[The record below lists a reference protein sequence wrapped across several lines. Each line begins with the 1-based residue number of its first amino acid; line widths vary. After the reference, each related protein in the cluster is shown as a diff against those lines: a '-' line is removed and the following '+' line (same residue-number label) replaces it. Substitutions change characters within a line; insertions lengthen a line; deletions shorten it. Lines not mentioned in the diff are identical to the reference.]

1 MKKTIIPF
9 LILFIISNYCLSK
22 EPVKAIESKEIIEKD
37 ISNITYKMLY
47 DNQVKAN
54 DAVLKTIFYA
64 LGGLGTAMLF
74 VFGSN
79 WWFNEKKVT
88 DIKEGI
94 KNQISGEIN
103 NLQIDL
109 QKEITNSINQVNSL
123 FNDFAE
129 KHRTEAR
136 EDYKTLS
143 ENYQTQLK
151 SFSDNINIQNSTIKT
166 STDERFELLQKT
178 IEMNHNKMQT
188 LFEETK
194 KENETAT
201 KQLKLDVLHSEG
213 SLWVVRGIYL
223 NALRSYLHEGMLS
236 IEIGWTF
243 NLKYVFY
250 YLIDVAPKL
259 TYITTPEL
267 ERCKTFISSINEED
281 YVDEKR
287 KLMDIIEKVEVKD

>member
-1 MKKTIIPF
+1 MKKTITSLLF
-9 LILFIISNYCLSK
+9 LFIISNYCFSK
-22 EPVKAIESKEIIEKD
+22 EPVKATESKEIIEKD

-54 DAVLKTIFYA
+54 DALLNTIFYA

-79 WWFNEKKVT
+79 WWFNDKKVA

-109 QKEITNSINQVNSL
+109 QKEITNSKNQVNSL

-129 KHRTEAR
+129 KHRTEVR

-151 SFSDNINIQNSTIKT
+151 NFSDNINIQNSTIKT
-166 STDERFELLQKT
+166 STDERFEILQKT
-178 IEMNHNKMQT
+178 IEMNHNKMQE
-188 LFEETK
+188 LFEEAK

-201 KQLKLDVLHSEG
+201 KQLKLDILHSEG

-223 NALRSYLHEGMLS
+223 NALRSYLQEGMLS

-250 YLIDVAPKL
+250 YLLDVASKL

-267 ERCKTFISSINEED
+267 QRCKTFISSINEED
-281 YVDEKR
+281 YVDEKK
-287 KLMDIIEKVEVKD
+287 KLMNIIENVKVED